1 MSVVILNMS
10 KFSCREIMLLVIPV
24 IYSDTLSIVDSQILT
39 RQNRVDFLDCLLV
52 ITIVL
57 KLMFFT
63 RISAFTILLSI
74 LINVKWAKKFAS

>member
-1 MSVVILNMS
+1 MSVAILNMS

-24 IYSDTLSIVDSQILT
+24 IYSDTLSIVDTGSQILT

-74 LINVKWAKKFAS
+74 LINVK